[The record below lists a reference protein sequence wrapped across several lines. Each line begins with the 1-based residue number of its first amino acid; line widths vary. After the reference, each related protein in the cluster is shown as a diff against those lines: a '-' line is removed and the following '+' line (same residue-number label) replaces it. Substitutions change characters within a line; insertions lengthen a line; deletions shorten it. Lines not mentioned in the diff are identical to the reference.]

1 MNKVPSCVLV
11 LLICMG
17 VAPGCAH
24 QWAYDR
30 PGVIDADRARD
41 AEECRKANTVPRVS
55 GPLVL
60 SGGRLVRYPFEN
72 LDRHGYNLCME
83 AKGYR
88 ITPG

>member
-11 LLICMG
+11 LLICLG
-17 VAPGCAH
+17 VAPGCAR
-24 QWAYDR
+24 QRAYDR

>member
-11 LLICMG
+11 LLVCLG
-17 VAPGCAH
+17 VAPGCAR
-24 QWAYDR
+24 QRAYDR

>member
-1 MNKVPSCVLV
+1 MKLRVLV
-11 LLICMG
+11 LLICIG
-17 VAPGCAH
+17 LAPGCAR
-24 QWAYDR
+24 QRADER
-30 PGVIDADRARD
+30 PGVTDADRARD

>member
-1 MNKVPSCVLV
+1 MKRHVLV

-17 VAPGCAH
+17 VASGCAR
-24 QWAYDR
+24 QWAYDQA
-30 PGVIDADRARD
+30 GVTDTDRARD
-41 AEECRKANTVPRVS
+41 AEECRKANTVRRVS

-60 SGGRLVRYPFEN
+60 SGGHLERYPFEN